1 MNQRSARRSEARTA
15 SELTEVNGRETSPK
29 QLHSAAAGD
38 PAVDQPSRFLFHQFE
53 GQSLRILLKKGDPWF
68 VVADTCRALNLRP
81 HKGSYVRHIAKL
93 DEDEKAQVSRDAI
106 LNATPRLKGGVVGG
120 SPQAPASTS
129 EPADPL
135 EDENGPNAW
144 VISESGLYT
153 IIVRSRAATTP
164 GTLPHRFRRW
174 ITGEVLPSIRKTGS
188 YLPPSDKPNRLGVEF
203 SEPGRYVT
211 MVVPGLATHTQHY
224 RLEALLDDVAE
235 NEAVLMALTMKMVEA
250 WWHKA
255 EHLAAIGLETRGS
268 FAAAGLER
276 AIREGATLA
285 DRLFALQHR
294 GAKLTRINEGGRAS
308 KPEKH
313 THST

>member
-1 MNQRSARRSEARTA
+1 MNQKTARRSEARTDR
-15 SELTEVNGRETSPK
+15 ELAEVGGRETQSN
-29 QLHSAAAGD
+29 QLSSAAAGD

-68 VVADTCRALNLRP
+68 VVADSCRALNLRP

-93 DEDEKAQVSRDAI
+93 DKDEKAQVSRDAI
-106 LNATPRLKGGVVGG
+106 LNATPRLKGGW
-120 SPQAPASTS
+120 SRRAPQAFASTS

-135 EDENGPNAW
+135 ENENGPNAW
-144 VISESGLYT
+144 VVSESGLYT
-153 IIVRSRAATTP
+153 IILRSRAATTP

-174 ITGEVLPSIRKTGS
+174 ITGEVLPSIRRTGS
-188 YLPPSDKPNRLGVEF
+188 YSRPSDKPNRLGVEF
-203 SEPGRYVT
+203 SDPGRYVT

-235 NEAVLMALTMKMVEA
+235 NEAVLMALTMRMVEA

-285 DRLFALQHR
+285 DRLLALQHR
-294 GAKLTRINEGGRAS
+294 GGQVPRINEG
-308 KPEKH
+308 
-313 THST
+313 